1 MGMEDYTIELAGA
14 TATVCSRGAVLTSW
28 IIPTGQPFNVID
40 GYQSRDEVEEADGC
54 RNAILVPWS
63 NRIADARYTHGGV
76 EYDLGADEDGRREAL
91 HGLVTEADFVLLER
105 SESSVTLATV
115 IDSDKYPQRVRVVVT
130 YELGQ
135 RAESWIL
142 TTRVKG
148 YNLGAEPTPMG
159 LGWHPY
165 IRYDGPREEA
175 YVTLP
180 ARTVIRTD
188 DALIPLEGADA
199 FAPLETYDPVAGVAT
214 VQPLEN
220 LDTAFSELTAT
231 QGEEAL
237 VTATLHHGS
246 GATTEMIA
254 TAPASL
260 TKATGIIHLFTGEVL
275 SNRPAESLAFE
286 YCQFMTDAFNRPEC
300 REQLDVGPG
309 DTRSMTVTLIHTPS
323 AE

>member
-1 MGMEDYTIELAGA
+1 MEEYTIELSGA
-14 TATVCSRGAVLTSW
+14 KATVCSRGAVVTSW
-28 IIPTGQPFNVID
+28 IVPTAQPFNVID
-40 GYQSRDEVEEADGC
+40 GYQSPDEVQEGDGC
-54 RNAILVPWS
+54 RSAILAPWS

-76 EYDLGADEDGRREAL
+76 EYDLGADESGHREAL
-91 HGLVTEADFVLLER
+91 HGLVTDADFAVVDQTD
-105 SESSVTLATV
+105 SSITLATV
-115 IDSDKYPQRVRVVVT
+115 ITTDSYPQKVRLVVS
-130 YELGQ
+130 YELGH

-148 YNLGAEPTPMG
+148 YNLGTGPTPMG

-165 IRYDGPREEA
+165 IRYDGPREDA

-180 ARTVIRTD
+180 ARTTIRTD
-188 DALIPLEGADA
+188 DALIPLEGASA
-199 FAPLETYDPVAGVAT
+199 FAPLDTFDPVAGLAT
-214 VQPLEN
+214 IKPLEN
-220 LDTAFSELTAT
+220 LDTAFSDLTAT

-260 TKATGIIHLFTGEVL
+260 TKATGIVHLFTGEVL
-275 SNRPAESLAFE
+275 DNRPGEALAFE
-286 YCQFMTDAFNRPEC
+286 YCQFMTDAFNRAEC
-300 REQLDVGPG
+300 SDQLDVGAG

-323 AE
+323 SH